1 MRFNKMSDTTKI
13 LIFAGTII
21 IVCVLCALGFKI
33 ANEGKASVS
42 AGTNKY
48 NEMASS
54 QDDTELMAYDGNIIL
69 GNQLVDLIKKTVDA
83 GESKYLSI
91 QVKTLKNKEEGE
103 FYNYKLNGPKDD
115 GTYELAEFTKEEKE
129 KEKNRYA
136 PNTENPK
143 DTQDPNYINPMA
155 EFYGSV
161 VRDKNG
167 TVIGLIFEQLP

>member
-21 IVCVLCALGFKI
+21 IVCVLCALGFKM

-54 QDDTELMAYDGNIIL
+54 QDDTELMAYDGSTIL

-91 QVKTLKNKEEGE
+91 HVKTLKNNKEGK
-103 FYNYKLNGPKDD
+103 FYNYKLEED
-115 GTYELAEFTKEEKE
+115 GNAFKLVKIEQNEDSED
-129 KEKNRYA
+129 RYA
-136 PNTENPK
+136 PNTVNPK
-143 DTQDPNYINPMA
+143 NKQDVNYINPMS

-161 VRDKNG
+161 VRDLNG
-167 TVIGLIFEQLP
+167 NVICLDFEQLP

>member
-21 IVCVLCALGFKI
+21 IVCVLCALGFKM

-42 AGTNKY
+42 AGTSKY

-54 QDDTELMAYDGNIIL
+54 QDDTELMAYDGSTIL

-91 QVKTLKNKEEGE
+91 HVKTLKNKDGRS
-103 FYNYKLNGPKDD
+103 YNYKLEKDGD
-115 GTYELAEFTKEEKE
+115 TYKLAEITSNKDED
-129 KEKNRYA
+129 RYA
-136 PNTENPK
+136 PNTVNPK
-143 DTQDPNYINPMA
+143 NTQDANYINPMS

-161 VRDKNG
+161 VKDLNG
-167 TVIGLIFEQLP
+167 NVICLNFEQLP

>member
-21 IVCVLCALGFKI
+21 IVCVLCALGFKM

-42 AGTNKY
+42 AGTSKY

-54 QDDTELMAYDGNIIL
+54 QDDTDLMAYDGSTIL

-91 QVKTLKNKEEGE
+91 RVKTLKNKNNNKEGE
-103 FYNYKLNGPKDD
+103 FYNYELNKPKED
-115 GTYELAEFTKEEKE
+115 GDTYELAEFIKGNK
-129 KEKNRYA
+129 YA
-136 PNTENPK
+136 PNTADPK
-143 DTQDPNYINPMA
+143 NTQDENYINPMS

-161 VRDKNG
+161 VRDLNG
-167 TVIGLIFEQLP
+167 NVIGLIFEQLP

>member
-21 IVCVLCALGFKI
+21 IVCVLCALGFKM

-54 QDDTELMAYDGNIIL
+54 QDDTELMAYDGSTIL

-83 GESKYLSI
+83 GESKCLSI
-91 QVKTLKNKEEGE
+91 KVKTLKNPDGRS
-103 FYNYKLNGPKDD
+103 YNYELKEDD
-115 GTYELAEFTKEEKE
+115 GTLTKLTSNKDED
-129 KEKNRYA
+129 RYA
-136 PNTENPK
+136 PNTVNPK
-143 DTQDPNYINPMA
+143 NTQDANYINPMS

-161 VRDKNG
+161 VKDLNG
-167 TVIGLIFEQLP
+167 NVICLNFEQLP